1 MRRAV
6 RLYVSASAD
15 LEAERDLVGRLV
27 AGLPVTLGWQ
37 IGRAALPGRES
48 DEVTVHVAPQ
58 DCDLYLFMLGRDIT
72 APAGVEWDAA
82 HAVQH
87 PILALLKNVPRTP
100 AGQVFQRLGIGQWTA
115 YSSRAEFERIV
126 RAWLVRQLLDGQER
140 FGLVLTEVEALI
152 ALASRLA
159 REAEA
164 PSAPASDPDRSAGG
178 AGVILATH
186 SVE

>member
-27 AGLPVTLGWQ
+27 AGLPVTTGWE
-37 IGRAALPGRES
+37 IGRAALPGRET

-58 DCDLYLFMLGRDIT
+58 DCDLYIFMLGRDIT

-82 HAVQH
+82 NAVQH

-100 AGQVFQRLGIGQWTA
+100 AGQVFQRVGIGEWTSYGSA
-115 YSSRAEFERIV
+115 GQFERIV
-126 RAWLVRQLLDGQER
+126 RAWLVRCLLDGQDR
-140 FGLVLTEVEALI
+140 FGLVLSEVEALI
-152 ALASRLA
+152 VLAARLA
-159 REAEA
+159 RETD
-164 PSAPASDPDRSAGG
+164 PPFPAGDPERSAGG
-178 AGVILATH
+178 AGVILATR
-186 SVE
+186 